1 MVRLNAKALKVTLVL
16 NPAEV
21 AAVHAPATSRVVL
34 SIDVDGRCVTA
45 DIASKSL
52 RKAQAT
58 IAEHGADNVACI
70 VQGKLKVNTVAEA
83 GLVVQPKKP
92 TTESAEIAAHSAAP
106 QTSATPQQLSLAD
119 LKAAAQ
125 QRKAQAAT

>member
-1 MVRLNAKALKVTLVL
+1 MVRLNAKALKVTMVL

-21 AAVHAPATSRVVL
+21 AAVPAPATSRVKL

-58 IAEHGADNVACI
+58 IAEHGADNVAAI
-70 VQGKLKVNTVAEA
+70 LQGKLQGNTVVEA
-83 GLVVQPKKP
+83 GLVAQPKKEKP
-92 TTESAEIAAHSAAP
+92 ADKTAPSAAP
-106 QTSATPQQLSLAD
+106 PEGATPRATLAD
-119 LKAAAQ
+119 LKEAAQ
-125 QRKAQAAT
+125 KRLTAN

>member
-1 MVRLNAKALKVTLVL
+1 MVRLNAKALKVTMVL

-21 AAVHAPATSRVVL
+21 AAVPAPATSRVKL

-92 TTESAEIAAHSAAP
+92 TTESPQKAAASAAP
-106 QTSATPQQLSLAD
+106 QEGAAPQRATLAD
-119 LKAAAQ
+119 LKEAAAQ
-125 QRKAQAAT
+125 KRKAQA